1 MRRIIGFI
9 LATVLTAGGG
19 LWLLLQ
25 IFRPDQTFGTP
36 LMGLSLLFGI
46 GAYWYWANFI
56 AKSSSEE

>member
-9 LATVLTAGGG
+9 VATVLTAGGG

-36 LMGLSLLFGI
+36 LMGLCLMLGV
-46 GAYWYWANFI
+46 GAYWFWANYI
-56 AKSSSEE
+56 AKSTPEE

>member
-1 MRRIIGFI
+1 MCRVIGFI

-25 IFRPDQTFGTP
+25 ILTRSDLGTP